1 MKKILFVTLS
11 ILITSTS
18 ICQDSDMSIPK
29 IDIFKP
35 KDKTKK
41 VATAG
46 GYKIE
51 GYVNGLQDTSII
63 LAYYFGGKQ
72 YASDTAYS
80 KNGNFTFSG
89 EKALPGGMYLVVL
102 PNQQYFDI
110 VISEQHFSFS
120 TELQSLIKDMKFTNS
135 KENTPF
141 YNYLNFITEK
151 QIEVTPLREREKTTS
166 GKEKKIIQDKILTID
181 TDVKKFKNQFE
192 NDYSN
197 IFFTKILKAT
207 TDPIIPEAPDTMD
220 KQQKQIFQFNY
231 YKENF
236 WNNMDFSD
244 ERILR
249 TPIFFNKMDTYLNKL
264 TVQDPDSIKKSADV
278 LVKLSKQNKD
288 IFQYVVSYITSTYER
303 SKIMG
308 MDAVFVHMVENYY
321 MTGEAYW
328 VEEDQLKKIEERAEK
343 IAPNLIGRPA
353 PRFLNQL
360 GYPFMKNENDEIKRL
375 YDINSKYTLLIF
387 YSPDCGHCKKVVPKV
402 KLVIDS
408 LTSKPNLQNL
418 KHKQIDI
425 SVYAV
430 QTEFDKEAWIKLIK
444 EFELEDWTNVC
455 DIQTDPDG
463 NPAAS
468 SNWRDE
474 YDIYSTPVIYLLDQ
488 NKKILAKRIDY
499 KQIAKVISRLEE
511 IESK

>member
-1 MKKILFVTLS
+1 MKKTILIFLSVILFSPVIS
-11 ILITSTS
+11 
-18 ICQDSDMSIPK
+18 QDL
-29 IDIFKP
+29 DIFKS
-35 KDKTKK
+35 KEKN
-41 VATAG
+41 

-51 GYVNGLQDTSII
+51 GYVEGLQDTSVI

-72 YASDTAYS
+72 YATDTANS
-80 KNGNFTFSG
+80 ISGRFTFLG
-89 EKALPGGMYLVVL
+89 EKKLPGGMYLVVL

-110 VISEQHFSFS
+110 VISEQHFSF
-120 TELQSLIKDMKFTNS
+120 TTDIKSPIEKMKFKNS
-135 KENTPF
+135 VENTPF
-141 YNYLNFITEK
+141 YEYLNFITKK
-151 QIEVTPLREREKTTS
+151 QKEVTPLRELEKTVPEEEKNQI
-166 GKEKKIIQDKILTID
+166 KEKILKIDSE
-181 TDVKKFKNQFE
+181 VKNFKNTFE
-192 NDYSN
+192 KKYSN

-207 TDPIIPEAPDTMD
+207 TEPTIPEAPDTMNT
-220 KQQKQIFQFNY
+220 QEKQIFQFNF
-231 YKENF
+231 YKKSF
-236 WNNMDFSD
+236 WNNIDFTDS
-244 ERILR
+244 RMLR

-264 TVQDPDSIKKSADV
+264 TIQDPDSIKKSADV
-278 LVKLSKQNKD
+278 LVKLSRQNKD
-288 IFQYVVSYITSTYER
+288 IFEYVVSYITSTYER

-321 MTGEAYW
+321 MTGEVDW
-328 VEEDQLKKIEERAEK
+328 VDEKQLKKIEERAEK

-353 PRFLNQL
+353 PPFINQL

-402 KLVIDS
+402 KIVIDS
-408 LTSKPNLQNL
+408 LSSKPSLQNL

-430 QTEFDKEAWIKLIK
+430 QTEFDKQAWIDLIK
-444 EFELEDWTNVC
+444 DFKLENWTNVC

-474 YDIYSTPVIYLLDQ
+474 YDIYSTPVIYLLDK

-499 KQIAKVISRLEE
+499 KQITKVIGRLEGTD
-511 IESK
+511 K

>member
-1 MKKILFVTLS
+1 MKNIFFITLS

-18 ICQDSDMSIPK
+18 ICQD

-35 KDKTKK
+35 KDKK
-41 VATAG
+41 

-51 GYVNGLQDTSII
+51 GYVDGLQDTSII

-80 KNGNFTFSG
+80 KNGSFTFSG
-89 EKALPGGMYLVVL
+89 EKALSGGMYLVVL

-120 TELQSLIKDMKFTNS
+120 TKLKSLIKDMKFTNS

-151 QIEVTPLREREKTTS
+151 QKEVTPLRQILDSEVPD
-166 GKEKKIIQDKILTID
+166 GDKIDIRAKILTID

-192 NDYSN
+192 KNYSN

-236 WNNMDFSD
+236 WNNMDFTD

-321 MTGEAYW
+321 MTGEVYW
-328 VEEDQLKKIEERAEK
+328 IEEEQLKKIEERAEK

-353 PRFLNQL
+353 PPFLNQL

-402 KLVIDS
+402 KLVVDS
-408 LTSKPNLQNL
+408 LSSKPKLQNL

-511 IESK
+511 IDSK